1 MLLKEWIA
9 ISKIA
14 ITAKLIMM
22 DKMMDKMMEK
32 MMDEMM
38 EENLAVSGRS
48 RPFPRMLE
56 SSCRPKPRK

>member
-1 MLLKEWIA
+1 M
-9 ISKIA
+9 SKIA

-22 DKMMDKMMEK
+22 DKMMDTMMDKMMDK

>member
-9 ISKIA
+9 MRLSKIA

-22 DKMMDKMMEK
+22 GKMMDKMMN
-32 MMDEMM
+32 
-38 EENLAVSGRS
+38 ENLAVSGRS

>member
-9 ISKIA
+9 MSKIA

-22 DKMMDKMMEK
+22 DKMMEKMMEK
-32 MMDEMM
+32 MMD
-38 EENLAVSGRS
+38 ENLAVSGRS

>member
-9 ISKIA
+9 MSKIA
-14 ITAKLIMM
+14 ITAMLI
-22 DKMMDKMMEK
+22 MMDKMMEK